1 MIKIGW
7 GGKTRHRTFQYVPRY
22 YDPAR
27 EAMEDRKKRYSD
39 DKGNLKAEHDSAY
52 YIERLKAGLRMKSG
66 MYTVDGSAA
75 IRQSNKRVVLIVLV
89 LVILTYTLINMHKIG
104 DILSYFT

>member
-27 EAMEDRKKRYSD
+27 EAMEERKKRSSD
-39 DKGNLKAEHDSAY
+39 NKEEWNKEHDSAY

-66 MYTVDGSAA
+66 MYSVDGSATV
-75 IRQSNKRVVLIVLV
+75 RQSNKRVVLIALG

-104 DILSYFT
+104 DILSYIS